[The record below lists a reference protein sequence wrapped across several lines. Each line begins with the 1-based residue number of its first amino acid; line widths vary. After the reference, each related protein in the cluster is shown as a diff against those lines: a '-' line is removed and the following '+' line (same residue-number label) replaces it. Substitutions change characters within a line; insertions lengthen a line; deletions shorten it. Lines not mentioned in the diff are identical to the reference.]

1 MRSYQQRWSRF
12 SRYRITLI
20 EVAASGPYGSRGP
33 STTLARS
40 ACARTAAQKF
50 AGTRSRSSWSTSTQ
64 RDGHMRRCHDR
75 HRRCAR
81 CVASSGGPGEHAE
94 RLSGIVRNLFRRH
107 PDPWTLYLGSGFA
120 PPFDYTDFLGRFA
133 AAFGRDSLIG
143 RPYRTTAPDDALIGS
158 FERLLLRRK

>member
-1 MRSYQQRWSRF
+1 
-12 SRYRITLI
+12 
-20 EVAASGPYGSRGP
+20 
-33 STTLARS
+33 
-40 ACARTAAQKF
+40 
-50 AGTRSRSSWSTSTQ
+50 
-64 RDGHMRRCHDR
+64 MRRCHDR

-158 FERLLLRRK
+158 FERLLLSPQVNLLEFIMPEVRWAECSRSSAASVRRANGFASRRFGNGTIFLTPAARLF